1 MVPQGRRASLGI
13 LEKAGAL
20 AGLSRG
26 YVLHSSF
33 GDDGDDGGDGGDD
46 GDSC

>member
-1 MVPQGRRASLGI
+1 MVPRGRRASLGI

-26 YVLHSSF
+26 YVLHSNF
-33 GDDGDDGGDGGDD
+33 GGGGGGGGDD